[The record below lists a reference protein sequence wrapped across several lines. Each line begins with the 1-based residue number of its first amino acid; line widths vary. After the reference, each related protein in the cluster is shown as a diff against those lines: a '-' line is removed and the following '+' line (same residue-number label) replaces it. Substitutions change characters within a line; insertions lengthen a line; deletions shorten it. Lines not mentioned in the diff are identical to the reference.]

1 MQDDYRILIFREL
14 GSARGLLPTHMPPRQ
29 PDPQFE
35 TFLRGHFHSSLRA
48 NIFNGDIRE
57 EYSTNTIVRMMGE
70 LGVGE
75 EDEDDLA
82 PMDDPWWQTVLG
94 KEIWEDV
101 MRRRI
106 ANADVG
112 YDSEEFVEDG

>member
-1 MQDDYRILIFREL
+1 M
-14 GSARGLLPTHMPPRQ
+14 
-29 PDPQFE
+29 
-35 TFLRGHFHSSLRA
+35 
-48 NIFNGDIRE
+48 
-57 EYSTNTIVRMMGE
+57 
-70 LGVGE
+70 GE